1 MDDGAGSLTEYLRLD
16 GGSENIV
23 ASKTIIGNLT
33 GNVTGLSSLNLPLAG
48 GIMSGNIGRSAH
60 NSGFLVGGYNNIGAS
75 QAKTS
80 PIYAIGTSYLPNDS
94 ALSNMYGIGYTRGDA
109 SFLSG
114 TGGWGFYVAAAGSAT
129 IFLDGENGGV
139 GTASNSWRAPI
150 FYDSNNTTY
159 RIDGASTSQLN
170 VLNVAGT
177 LTVTGAGGCVA
188 TKFVDYGNGSY
199 YLDPASTST
208 SLNVAGSGVFASD
221 VIAFSDKKL
230 KTNIKTLDG
239 TKVLKMRGVSFDR
252 IDNNKKGSGVIAQEL
267 QEIAPELIPD
277 NNGTLGVSYG
287 NITGYLIEAI
297 KNQQKQIDDL
307 KTQIQTLKNN

>member
-1 MDDGAGSLTEYLRLD
+1 MRSTWYCH
-16 GGSENIV
+16 
-23 ASKTIIGNLT
+23 
-33 GNVTGLSSLNLPLAG
+33 TGLTYSFFGTTTAHDQWLYSRSTLRQKLA
-48 GIMSGNIGRSAH
+48 N
-60 NSGFLVGGYNNIGAS
+60 GYSEEMAS
-75 QAKTS
+75 
-80 PIYAIGTSYLPNDS
+80 Y
-94 ALSNMYGIGYTRGDA
+94 
-109 SFLSG
+109 
-114 TGGWGFYVAAAGSAT
+114 
-129 IFLDGENGGV
+129 
-139 GTASNSWRAPI
+139 RAPI
-150 FYDSNNTTY
+150 FYDSNDTTY

-170 VLNVAGT
+170 TLDVAGT
-177 LTVTGAGGCVA
+177 LTVTSAAGCVA
-188 TKFVDYGNGSY
+188 TKFVDYGNGAY

-267 QEIAPELIPD
+267 QEIAPELITD
-277 NNGTLGVSYG
+277 NDGTLGVSYG

-297 KNQQKQIDDL
+297 KNQQKQIDNL